1 MEFGIMIFF
10 LANFLIVVGFIII
23 ILCSIAIFRAK
34 DVYQSIHF
42 VSISNIYGLSILLIG
57 LGFEKYSL
65 VYMIKIISLVLFNI
79 IITII
84 ITQSVARR
92 AMINGVVPI
101 GKVQK
106 LN

>member
-1 MEFGIMIFF
+1 MVFF
-10 LANFLIVVGFIII
+10 LANIFITIGFLIIT
-23 ILCSIAIFRAK
+23 LCAIAIFRAK
-34 DVYQSIHF
+34 DIYQSIHF

-57 LGFEKYSL
+57 LGFNKYSMI
-65 VYMIKIISLVLFNI
+65 YTIKIISLVLFNI

-92 AMINGVVPI
+92 AMINGVIPI